1 MQAASGVRC
10 GGMQQW
16 SVDVDKDEVMM
27 RQMKLDGRGDCGPQ
41 ISVCKLDVRVGIGS
55 ETNVN
60 AVWEVDRLRG

>member
-1 MQAASGVRC
+1 
-10 GGMQQW
+10 
-16 SVDVDKDEVMM
+16 MM